1 MALKGRQRE
10 KEEWQKWE
18 KNQPKKGKKENE
30 CSNEKVEKVSFNKNL
45 FGKLDEITQT
55 IRKYYLVISF
65 RKIFVLTF
73 LILEKL
79 LILYLGL
86 LNSVQLFDEQ
96 LLPILYRT
104 YLKTV

>member
-1 MALKGRQRE
+1 MSD
-10 KEEWQKWE
+10 
-18 KNQPKKGKKENE
+18 KKCYNLETIHESSLENE

-73 LILEKL
+73 NIFL
-79 LILYLGL
+79 
-86 LNSVQLFDEQ
+86 
-96 LLPILYRT
+96 
-104 YLKTV
+104 